1 MNRYVDLKYPNL
13 MFTMLYDILDVF
25 FIHSNG
31 QKSVQQLA
39 YIKNGYVH
47 CMYTGGLHIMR
58 IQFTRPLNFHV
69 CGEFVFNYCYN
80 LRKVN
85 FGVIFFL
92 S

>member
-47 CMYTGGLHIMR
+47 CMYTGGSSFNADSLYG
-58 IQFTRPLNFHV
+58 TSK
-69 CGEFVFNYCYN
+69 FVGN
-80 LRKVN
+80 LCIISAIICAKRTLER
-85 FGVIFFL
+85 FFL

>member
-39 YIKNGYVH
+39 YIRNGYVH
-47 CMYTGGLHIMR
+47 CKYTGGLHFMR
-58 IQFTRPLNFHV
+58 IHFTGPLNFRV
-69 CGEFVFNYCYN
+69 LWGICV
-80 LRKVN
+80 
-85 FGVIFFL
+85 
-92 S
+92 